1 MGTGNRR
8 TGRTQRDLIVIFIT
22 SVAVFLCAAFFDLF
36 EMTHVW
42 LKQAEEWFPQFDEI
56 IIVFVVLTFAF
67 AIFSVRRWQE
77 LTIEVAERARAEQKL
92 MEIRD
97 TLEAQ
102 VVARTAELQMSNE
115 LLNTRIVEQAQ
126 VEEQLRESEKRYR
139 QIVNDAGD
147 IIYRTDAQGVFTFV
161 NPTVQRVL
169 KYNSTEIIGKHFLT
183 LIRQDRR
190 HHAQRFYAKQF
201 LQKTPSTYYEFP
213 VAASDGSEVWM
224 GQSVQLIMEGT
235 QVIGFHAIARD
246 ITERLTAQ
254 EATRRAQEYRDLFR
268 LANDPILIIDPDGEI
283 VIDVNEKACQTY
295 GIARQSFI
303 GLSMR
308 QLSHDPIGGERH
320 LTAVLASQGNW
331 EFETVQIRADGIP
344 LYFLVH
350 SAIIEYHGRKAIL
363 SINRDIT
370 ERKQA
375 EEALR
380 QSEERLFHSQRMEAV
395 GRLAGGV
402 AHDFNNLL
410 TAISG
415 YSDLTLMQLQANDP
429 LRPYIE
435 EIKKAGERAAALTR
449 QLLAFSRKQVL
460 QPKVMNLNT
469 LIQDIGKML
478 PRLIGEDIELHTELT
493 ADIWNI
499 KADRGQI
506 EQVIMNLVVNA
517 RDAMPDGGKL
527 TLRTANVL
535 PDEVEPDVLPGAYVM
550 LAVIDTGT
558 GISEETKPKIFEP
571 FFTTKEPGKGTGLG
585 LATVYGIVRQSGGHI
600 LVYSHIGQGTT
611 FKIYLPQISD
621 KVEVTGRETKS
632 LERVQGGETIL
643 LVEDEDMVREIALK
657 TLEMMG
663 YKVLKARNGDEAI
676 LVFEQHKENIQ
687 LLLTDVV
694 MPGMNGRVLADR
706 LSAARPEMEILFMS
720 GYTDDAII
728 RKGALEKGTNFLGKP
743 FTPDQLTCKVREVL
757 DRGRSI
763 LK

>member
-1 MGTGNRR
+1 
-8 TGRTQRDLIVIFIT
+8 
-22 SVAVFLCAAFFDLF
+22 
-36 EMTHVW
+36 
-42 LKQAEEWFPQFDEI
+42 
-56 IIVFVVLTFAF
+56 
-67 AIFSVRRWQE
+67 
-77 LTIEVAERARAEQKL
+77 
-92 MEIRD
+92 
-97 TLEAQ
+97 
-102 VVARTAELQMSNE
+102 
-115 LLNTRIVEQAQ
+115 
-126 VEEQLRESEKRYR
+126 
-139 QIVNDAGD
+139 
-147 IIYRTDAQGVFTFV
+147 
-161 NPTVQRVL
+161 
-169 KYNSTEIIGKHFLT
+169 
-183 LIRQDRR
+183 
-190 HHAQRFYAKQF
+190 
-201 LQKTPSTYYEFP
+201 
-213 VAASDGSEVWM
+213 
-224 GQSVQLIMEGT
+224 
-235 QVIGFHAIARD
+235 
-246 ITERLTAQ
+246 
-254 EATRRAQEYRDLFR
+254 
-268 LANDPILIIDPDGEI
+268 
-283 VIDVNEKACQTY
+283 
-295 GIARQSFI
+295 
-303 GLSMR
+303 
-308 QLSHDPIGGERH
+308 
-320 LTAVLASQGNW
+320 
-331 EFETVQIRADGIP
+331 
-344 LYFLVH
+344 
-350 SAIIEYHGRKAIL
+350 
-363 SINRDIT
+363 
-370 ERKQA
+370 
-375 EEALR
+375 LR

-478 PRLIGEDIELHTELT
+478 PRLIGEDIELHTELA

-499 KADRGQI
+499 RADRGQI
-506 EQVIMNLVVNA
+506 EQVILNLVVNA

-527 TLRTANVL
+527 TLQTANLL

-600 LVYSHIGQGTT
+600 LLYSHIGQGTT

-621 KVEVTGRETKS
+621 KIEITDRETKS

-663 YKVLKARNGDEAI
+663 YKVLKACNGDEAI
-676 LVFEQHKENIQ
+676 LVFEQYKENIQ

-763 LK
+763 MK